1 MADVIVPLGGW
12 GSQGWSDSAW
22 GEGSVSV
29 VATGTVGTVVVVT
42 NVAFNVTGG
51 FIDDVPFTGKVIP
64 GNLVKNIRIGKR
76 VAVELIYT
84 KNGVKSKNN
93 AVGILKVVN

>member
-1 MADVIVPLGGW
+1 MTTTENLFKQLISYDA
-12 GSQGWSDSAW
+12 
-22 GEGSVSV
+22 
-29 VATGTVGTVVVVT
+29 
-42 NVAFNVTGG
+42 N
-51 FIDDVPFTGKVIP
+51 DVPFTGKVIP

-84 KNGVKSKNN
+84 KNGVKAKNN